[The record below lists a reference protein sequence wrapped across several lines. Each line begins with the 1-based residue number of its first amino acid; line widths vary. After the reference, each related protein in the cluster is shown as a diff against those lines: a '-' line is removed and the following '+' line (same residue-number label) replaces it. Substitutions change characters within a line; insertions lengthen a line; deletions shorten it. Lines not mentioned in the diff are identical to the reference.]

1 MGRRSGIGTIG
12 LVALGVIAVGA
23 IYQLNKSGGQG
34 VANDVTGVTN
44 NAINNVFK
52 S

>member
-23 IYQLNKSGGQG
+23 IFQLNKSGGQG
-34 VANDVTGVTN
+34 VANDVTSISN
-44 NAINNVFK
+44 NALAGIFK